1 MKQSQRPNLSQFS
14 HEPETAFESYKRLGY
29 HIEEGVWS
37 SDECEALINAA
48 KNFRSAQDGTF
59 APLMQPHR
67 EDPVFLRALRNPKI
81 IAIIEKLVAGRV
93 SGLQSVFYFT
103 KPGTFGFTMHQD
115 NRFVETEPD
124 AFVSAW
130 SAMQDVTPEMGGLVG
145 YSGSHN
151 EPILPTVKTS
161 RSPDTGQDHNA
172 YQEEA
177 VLPAGYE
184 PLDLVV
190 PAGAVLF
197 MHAHFVHSSL
207 QNCSDKFRYS
217 LLLTYVRSGERFRAG
232 ANAKRTEVDVYS
244 QIVSRTE

>member
-1 MKQSQRPNLSQFS
+1 MTGGRSIRLAQFADD
-14 HEPETAFESYKRLGY
+14 PEGALRSYCILGY
-29 HIEEGVWS
+29 HIEENVWTS
-37 SDECEALINAA
+37 FECEALIRAA
-48 KNFRSAQDGTF
+48 KTSRSAKDGKF

-81 IAIIEKLVAGRV
+81 IAITEKLVAGHV

-103 KPGTFGFTMHQD
+103 KPGTFGFTRHQD
-115 NRFVETEPD
+115 NRFVETTPD

-145 YSGSHN
+145 YPGSHN

-161 RSPDTGQDHNA
+161 RSPDAGQDHNA

-190 PAGAVLF
+190 PARAVLF

-207 QNCSDKFRYS
+207 QNCSDRFRYS
-217 LLLTYVRSGERFRAG
+217 LLLSYVRSGERFRAG

-244 QIVSRTE
+244 QIVPRTE

>member
-1 MKQSQRPNLSQFS
+1 MKQSQRTNLPQFS
-14 HEPETAFESYKRLGY
+14 REPETAFESYKCLGY
-29 HIEEGVWS
+29 HIEEGIWS
-37 SDECEALINAA
+37 CDECEALIDAA
-48 KNFRSAQDGTF
+48 KNFRSAKDGTF

-81 IAIIEKLVAGRV
+81 IAIVEKLAAGRV

-115 NRFVETEPD
+115 NRFVETAPD

-145 YSGSHN
+145 YPGSHN

-161 RSPDTGQDHNA
+161 RSPDAGQDHNA

-207 QNCSDKFRYS
+207 HNCSDKFRYS
-217 LLLTYVRSGERFRAG
+217 MLLTYVRSGERFRAG

-244 QIVSRTE
+244 KIVSRTE